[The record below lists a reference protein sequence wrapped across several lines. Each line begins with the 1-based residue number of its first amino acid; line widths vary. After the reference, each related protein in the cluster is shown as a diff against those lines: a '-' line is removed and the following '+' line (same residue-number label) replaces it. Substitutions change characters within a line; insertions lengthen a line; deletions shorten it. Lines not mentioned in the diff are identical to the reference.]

1 MPTTGAAA
9 CVGLLLTTDTDLSAG
24 ISLSLSCALS
34 MSAALDTPSSIL
46 LAVRQDCN
54 LWSAK
59 KDDDAEETSDLES
72 KGDSDPEKDP
82 PCMATHAESSS
93 KVERATGTEKE
104 RVSR

>member
-1 MPTTGAAA
+1 MPTTVA
-9 CVGLLLTTDTDLSAG
+9 CLGLLLTTDTDLSAG
-24 ISLSLSCALS
+24 ISLSALS
-34 MSAALDTPSSIL
+34 MSAALGTPSSIL
-46 LAVRQDCN
+46 LAVRQGCN

-59 KDDDAEETSDLES
+59 KDNDAEETSDLES

-104 RVSR
+104 RASR